1 MREEEKGEERVGDCL
16 LAFDDIWE
24 GGGRGENRE
33 KRKSEVKKLEWY
45 VCTSLTLRGERS

>member
-16 LAFDDIWE
+16 LAFDDIWGE
-24 GGGRGENRE
+24 GGGGRE